1 MKKNI
6 DFDYIKS
13 ELKKIQKYFLA
24 QKFEK
29 VIEKTTNLMK
39 KSPNQVPYYNYIGLS
54 HRQLGRNHDAETIFK
69 KGLEIF
75 PDNLT
80 IICNL
85 GALYRLMAR
94 FEEAD
99 YFLKKGL
106 EIKEDDFNTLC
117 NYGNLKRDINQN
129 KEAIKYYKKAYKI
142 NNHNETLLINLAGAY
157 QIDAEF
163 EQSKKILTEIHAN
176 FPRNT
181 KADFMYSS
189 VHNYQEN
196 DNHRNEMINKL
207 NLDLQ
212 DQDIVYLNFA
222 IAKSYSDIKNY
233 SESSGYFIK
242 ANKSQY
248 NLFTNYKFKDELD
261 KFSIIKNKFENFK
274 FTDLCSNKK
283 PNLIFIVGLPRSGT
297 TLTHQIISSHSEV
310 YGAGE
315 LPIISNIFNNKIKDD
330 LFLDKIFRDDD
341 YHNNTFVREFAKK
354 VEKIFNQFDSKIILD
369 KLPLNFMWVGFIK
382 LLFPQAKII
391 HCKRNLRDVGLSIY
405 RNYFDGGHLPWS
417 YNDETL
423 VQFIKAYDDLMNFWN
438 NKLSNQIY
446 NCEYENLVDNQLDET
461 KKIINFCNLDWQDS
475 CIDYTKND
483 TGIKTV
489 SISQARK
496 PIYKSSIKLSDNYL
510 EYLAFLNKI

>member
-6 DFDYIKS
+6 DIDYIKS

-24 QKFEK
+24 QKFKK

-39 KSPNQVPYYNYIGLS
+39 KDANQVPFYNYIGLS
-54 HRQLGRNHDAETIFK
+54 YRQLGQNQNAESIFK

-75 PDNLT
+75 PNSLT

-85 GALYRLMAR
+85 GALYRVMSR
-94 FEEAD
+94 FEEAEH
-99 YFLKKGL
+99 FLKKGL

-142 NNHNETLLINLAGAY
+142 NKYNETLLINLAGAY

-163 EQSKKILTEIHAN
+163 EISKNILKEIHVN
-176 FPRNT
+176 FPKNT

-189 VHNYQEN
+189 IHNYQEN
-196 DNHRNEMINKL
+196 DDHRNEMINKL

-222 IAKSYSDIKNY
+222 IGKSYSDVKKY
-233 SESSGYFIK
+233 QESSSYFIK
-242 ANKSQY
+242 ANKSQF
-248 NLFTNYKFKDELD
+248 NLFTDYKFEDELN
-261 KFSIIKNKFENFK
+261 KFNIIKSRFKNFEFK
-274 FTDLCSNKK
+274 DLCPNKK

-315 LPIISNIFNNKIKDD
+315 LPIIANIFNNKINDN
-330 LFLDKIFRDDD
+330 LFLNKVFKDNE
-341 YHNNTFVREFAKK
+341 YYNNSFIQEFAEK

-369 KLPLNFMWVGFIK
+369 KLPLNFMWIGFIK

-391 HCKRNLRDVGLSIY
+391 HCKRNLRDVALSIY

-417 YNDETL
+417 YNEENL
-423 VQFIKAYDDLMNFWN
+423 VKFIKEYENLMNFWN
-438 NKLSNQIY
+438 NKLPNQIY
-446 NCEYENLVDNQLDET
+446 NCEYENLVNNKLDET
-461 KKIINFCNLDWQDS
+461 KRIISFCNLDWQDS
-475 CIDYTKND
+475 CIDHTKND

-510 EYLAFLNKI
+510 DYLNFLKKI